1 MQIIPETPHNTESR
15 AEYRVFDK
23 IREAF
28 VDNSYYVA
36 FHSLNLTKHNK
47 KRFGEADFVIVCEFG
62 VFVFEVKG
70 GRVSSY
76 NGLWFTIDRNN
87 IKHQIQN
94 PFRQSEGALH
104 AIENKIRESK
114 KFIGMNIPVG
124 YGVIFPDVEWNQ
136 SSSEWDVKVICD
148 TKKFR
153 NFESWLERFFIYWF
167 SRPFNN
173 HKLSLHEIAKI
184 KQYLRPNF
192 ELIEPLHAQLSR
204 LEDAVVKLT
213 DEQYRYLDIVSANKQ
228 VLCSGG
234 AGTGKTFLAAELS
247 RRLGNSGKKVVLVC
261 KSNWLKRYLETRIR
275 NESVVISTID
285 SAKVDKRRAG
295 IDSYDVLIVDEGQD
309 LFDFDHINTLEMI
322 VNGGLQDGEWYIF
335 HDINNQ
341 SGLFIDTKLEVLDII
356 KSYNP
361 ANVPLTINCRNSSQ
375 ILKKIQSTLHLDMG
389 NKGTGQGPNVH
400 EIHVTENDSAVV
412 LEKQINQLLQSGVS
426 VDQITILSPLNYD
439 KSSVSNLSVK
449 LQKQIIKLDE
459 FLVRSDSIQ
468 GIGFTEVKNYKGL
481 ENEVIIVIDL
491 IDPVTIENVAD
502 KVQHYVAMSRARS
515 LLYVLWIK

>member
-28 VDNSYYVA
+28 VDNSQYVA

-76 NGLWFTIDRNN
+76 NGLWYTIDRNN
-87 IKHQIQN
+87 IKHQIQD

-124 YGVIFPDVEWNQ
+124 YGVIFPDIEWNQ
-136 SSSEWDVKVICD
+136 LSSEWDVKVICD

-153 NFESWLERFFIYWF
+153 NFESWLEIFFKYWF
-167 SRPFNN
+167 SKPFNN

-192 ELIEPLHAQLSR
+192 ELVEPLHAQLSR

-247 RRLGNSGKKVVLVC
+247 RRLGSSGKNVVLVC
-261 KSNWLKRYLETRIR
+261 KSSWLKRYLETRIR
-275 NESVVISTID
+275 NENVVISTID
-285 SAKVDKRRAG
+285 SVKVDKRRAG

-309 LFDFDHINTLEMI
+309 LFDFDHIDVLEML
-322 VNGGLQDGEWYIF
+322 VDGGLHGGEWYIF

-412 LEKQINQLLQSGVS
+412 LENQINQLLQSGVS
-426 VDQITILSPLNYD
+426 ADEITILSPLNYD
-439 KSSVSNLSVK
+439 KSSVSNLSAK

-459 FLVRSDSIQ
+459 FLVRSDSVQ
-468 GIGFTEVKNYKGL
+468 GVGFAEIKNFKGL
-481 ENEVIIVIDL
+481 ENEVIIVVDL
-491 IDPVTIENVAD
+491 IDPSEVGNVAG

-515 LLYVLWIK
+515 LLCVLWER